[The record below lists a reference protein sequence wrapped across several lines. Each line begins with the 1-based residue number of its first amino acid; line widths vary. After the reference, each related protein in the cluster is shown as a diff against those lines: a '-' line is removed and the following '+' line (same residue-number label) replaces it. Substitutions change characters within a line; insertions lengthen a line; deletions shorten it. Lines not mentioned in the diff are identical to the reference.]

1 MTVRLKKSD
10 YDAIVGHA
18 KAGLPNEACGL
29 IAGIV
34 QGDLKMVE
42 KVYLL
47 SNPDQSPEHF
57 SIDPREQLAA
67 VKDMRARGFSPL
79 GNFHSHPSTPSRPS
93 QEDIRLAYD
102 PKASYLILSLAEE
115 TPVLRAFEIAGGAV
129 TLQTLEIIP

>member
-67 VKDMRARGFSPL
+67 VKDMRARGLSPL
-79 GNFHSHPSTPSRPS
+79 GNFHSHPYTPSRPS